1 MSLDELLHTLEVCR
15 RALPGDAHPAHH
27 ANLDQIAAI
36 VRRAFA
42 GSPAPGGQQ
51 GHDQAE
57 GTKRP

>member
-1 MSLDELLHTLEVCR
+1 MTLDELLYTLEICR
-15 RALPGDAHPAHH
+15 KSLPHDAHPDH
-27 ANLDQIAAI
+27 ARRLDQIAAI

-42 GSPAPGGQQ
+42 ASPPAGQQ